1 MSRQILTFVIVFLGI
16 FLLMK
21 TCMATKPK
29 PGPAAAEP
37 VAEEKETYP
46 LADEASG
53 TTVLLARDGSVVS
66 VRRGESEWVRPVP
79 ATRRTFHLL
88 RSDGRGTHEFPLD
101 GWSGEQLEGNAR
113 RFTWADG
120 DLVVTKVVRLAEGGG
135 GLDLELKVQGGG
147 AAVTG
152 LVLSGASG
160 VMLDEPDAAE
170 RSFSIVQVRGQSARV
185 ESFEQLVQEREDNP
199 NAGYALNVNL
209 TSESQD
215 HVERLGVLGRA
226 AYVALESLP
235 RTSEL
240 YVDAYRAARGE
251 AETGE
256 IETWVDLV
264 APEGAY
270 EGRFTLRWTPRAEAP
285 AELQRDGEMRPEN
298 VLVLEDDTFLA
309 ELTDRGAALRALYL
323 KKFSTVAGE
332 EPGPDTW
339 IPILR
344 GGVRAGERALTLQA
358 ARYGGN
364 PGHDTWD
371 AERAPDGRSILFT
384 LTTPL
389 GWTLT
394 KRVSLPDPGRYT
406 LGVEIGAARPDSS
419 NATDFQYT
427 LVGPAGSYIADA
439 YRGIYGGDR
448 PAAFFLEREGGGN
461 HEETIEKLVDGDELR
476 RAYGDDGG
484 LLKAL
489 GTRGTYFC
497 VALLPEERSSP
508 DGRPEGSATL
518 AIAKAIKLSVP
529 VERADGEPSQDSM
542 LARISCTAP
551 LEGGAVRE
559 RYRLYAGPNE
569 LATLRELGIEDA
581 INFGWFGIIGKALMW
596 LMKLYESF
604 LGSYGIAILLM
615 TLTVRALLLPVSF
628 KTQLSM
634 QRYSKRIGKIKPLL
648 DELQKKHASNPQ
660 KLNAER
666 MKLMREHGVGL
677 PLGCLTIFFQIPIWF
692 ALFQALR
699 VEFSLRHQPFLW
711 ANDLSMPDHL
721 FALSFWPNW
730 FNLLPILMLVLWVV
744 QQRITPTPGSS
755 DDPQVKMQMK
765 MMRFMPFVFFFMLYN
780 YAAALALYMCMSST
794 WSIVESKLVRRAI
807 AKLD

>member
-1 MSRQILTFVIVFLGI
+1 MSRQILTFVIVFFGI
-16 FLLMK
+16 WLLMR
-21 TCMATKPK
+21 TCTATKPQQ
-29 PGPAAAEP
+29 GPAAAEP
-37 VAEEKETYP
+37 VAEESETYP
-46 LADEASG
+46 LEDEATG

-66 VRRGESEWVRPVP
+66 VRRGASEWVHPVP

-88 RSDGRGTHEFPLD
+88 RSDGRGTREFAWD
-101 GWSGEQLEGNAR
+101 GWSNEVVGNAQ
-113 RFTWADG
+113 RFIWADG
-120 DLVVTKVVRLAEGGG
+120 DLVVTKTIRLAKDGG
-135 GLDLELKVQGGG
+135 GLELELKVEGGG
-147 AAVTG
+147 AELTG

-160 VMLDEPDAAE
+160 VVLDEPDAAE

-185 ESFEQLVQEREDNP
+185 ESYEQLVQEREENP
-199 NAGYALNVNL
+199 KAGYAVNVNL
-209 TSESQD
+209 TSASQD
-215 HVERLGVLGRA
+215 HVERLGVLGRE
-226 AYVALESLP
+226 AYVALEALP

-264 APEGAY
+264 APEGTY
-270 EGRFTLRWTPRAEAP
+270 DGSFTLRWSPRADAP
-285 AELQRDGEMRPEN
+285 AELRGEGELRPEN
-298 VLVLEDDTFLA
+298 VLVLEDDTFRA

-344 GGVRAGERALTLQA
+344 SGVRAGERALTLQA

-364 PGHDTWD
+364 PGHDTWE
-371 AERAPDGRSILFT
+371 AEPALDGRSILFT
-384 LTTPL
+384 LHTPL

-394 KRVSLPDPGRYT
+394 KRVTLPDPGRYD
-406 LGVEIGAARPDSS
+406 LGVEIAAERPESS
-419 NATDFQYT
+419 NATEFQYT

-439 YRGIYGGDR
+439 YRGIVGADP
-448 PAAFFLEREGGGN
+448 PAAFLLERTGGSD
-461 HEETIEKLVDGDELR
+461 HEETIKKLADGDELR
-476 RAYGDDGG
+476 RSYGDDGG

-489 GTRGTYFC
+489 GTRGAYFC
-497 VALLPEERSSP
+497 VALLPEERTSA

-518 AIAKAIKLSVP
+518 AIAKAIRLSVP
-529 VERADGEPSQDSM
+529 VERVDGEPSQESM
-542 LARISCTAP
+542 LVRVSCTAP
-551 LEGGAVRE
+551 LEGAAVRE
-559 RYRLYAGPNE
+559 RYSLYAGPNE
-569 LATLRELGIEDA
+569 LSTLRELGIEDA
-581 INFGWFGIIGKALMW
+581 IHFGFFGIIGKALMW

-604 LGSYGIAILLM
+604 LGSYGLAILLM

-648 DELQKKHASNPQ
+648 DELQKKYASNPQ

-666 MKLMREHGVGL
+666 MKIMREHGVGL

-699 VEFSLRHQPFLW
+699 VEFSLRHQAFLW

-721 FALSFWPNW
+721 FGLSFWPHW

-744 QQRITPTPGSS
+744 QQRLTPTPGSS

-765 MMRFMPFVFFFMLYN
+765 MMRFMPFAFFFMLYN

-794 WSIVESKLVRRAI
+794 WSIIESKLVRRAI